1 MTNKRKLG
9 ILGKDGTL
17 LYSAHLWIFTDL
29 VLFDEEMMAGRYF
42 VDLPA
47 LRWTY
52 DFIIL
57 PHMFEKYGEGEDV
70 VLEHQRQ
77 QQLCGCG
84 IDDGDVVE
92 EVNDDHQQGT
102 KTATTTT
109 AATTCESSPPPP
121 PPSTPSS
128 CCLQRIEEQHQ
139 NLRIHSWGSWHILK
153 RAMGGMIQWQE
164 FDDPDLATYLSRNV
178 VMFKTSTDGGTLQ
191 SQLSYE
197 ELMSLQSTYGRLYQ
211 MATKGTGLNATLEGA
226 RPFGFGAPPIRSFEL
241 DKDDDECCG
250 CRRCCSS
257 EDDNL
262 I

>member
-1 MTNKRKLG
+1 MTDKRKLG

-29 VLFDEEMMAGRYF
+29 VLFDEEMEAGRYF

-70 VLEHQRQ
+70 ILEHQRQ
-77 QQLCGCG
+77 QCGCGG
-84 IDDGDVVE
+84 IDDGGVVE
-92 EVNDDHQQGT
+92 EVNDDHQQSS
-102 KTATTTT
+102 TATTTC
-109 AATTCESSPPPP
+109 ASSL
-121 PPSTPSS
+121 SSS

-139 NLRIHSWGSWHILK
+139 NLRIHNWGSWHILK

-191 SQLSYE
+191 SQLSYD

-226 RPFGFGAPPIRSFEL
+226 RPFGYGAPPTRSFEL
-241 DKDDDECCG
+241 DKDDDDDECCG
-250 CRRCCSS
+250 CRCCCSS
-257 EDDNL
+257 EDDN
-262 I
+262 II

>member
-1 MTNKRKLG
+1 MTDKRKLG

-29 VLFDEEMMAGRYF
+29 VLFDEEMEAGRYF

-77 QQLCGCG
+77 QCGCGSG
-84 IDDGDVVE
+84 IDDGGVVE
-92 EVNDDHQQGT
+92 EVNDGHQQAT
-102 KTATTTT
+102 IAATSKTCTASSSITT
-109 AATTCESSPPPP
+109 A
-121 PPSTPSS
+121 TPSS

-139 NLRIHSWGSWHILK
+139 NLRIHNWGSWHILK

-191 SQLSYE
+191 TSQLSYD

-226 RPFGFGAPPIRSFEL
+226 RPFGYGAPPTRSFEL
-241 DKDDDECCG
+241 DKDDDHDEEECCG
-250 CRRCCSS
+250 CFCCCFS
-257 EDDNL
+257 EDDN
-262 I
+262 II